1 MLIEKRNQVEIND
14 IVTVKLSSGEEI
26 VGKLLE
32 KNADSVTLGKPVTI
46 ALQPVSEKQMGLSFL
61 PVLGSVEPDVSL
73 TLPFV
78 AMAVKPVKTGK
89 QVSSSYIQT
98 TTGLV
103 TPGAGNMP
111 GLV

>member
-1 MLIEKRNQVEIND
+1 MLIEKRNVVEVND
-14 IVTVKLSSGEEI
+14 IVTVKLNSGEEI

-32 KNADSVTLGKPVTI
+32 QSSESITLGKPVTI

-73 TLPFV
+73 TVPFA

-89 QVSSSYIQT
+89 QVSGSYIQS
-98 TTGLV
+98 TTGLL
-103 TPGAGNMP
+103 TPGSSGKS
-111 GLV
+111 GLI